1 MPKGLP
7 TAHVSTDTDTI
18 YRKLSK
24 EQNDLDKL
32 LLCHEIE
39 YKGLTLCTVLI
50 ALLRIAAASNPK
62 RGSLFN
68 FSLGFGAE
76 LESTQQDIKAKEDAM
91 KASPISSMAVR
102 EHQQSVAEHVVND
115 EEQWKKFREQMR
127 SGGSKTGMQLKHN
140 LDSLLQTRAQELK
153 TTGADTNFRQ
163 RLVRRA
169 SIKDFASSLI
179 RGEDR
184 QNRRGSVA
192 VFASISEE
200 AQTNAPASNRTPPR
214 RQNSSSY
221 NGSPRA

>member
-1 MPKGLP
+1 MRRASSATQQTNLKDFG
-7 TAHVSTDTDTI
+7 S
-18 YRKLSK
+18 YS
-24 EQNDLDKL
+24 
-32 LLCHEIE
+32 E
-39 YKGLTLCTVLI
+39 YGGGGSERNLKAFADAEGPSNSPP
-50 ALLRIAAASNPK
+50 AASNPR

-91 KASPISSMAVR
+91 KAPPISSMAVR

-127 SGGSKTGMQLKHN
+127 SGGTKTGMQLKHN